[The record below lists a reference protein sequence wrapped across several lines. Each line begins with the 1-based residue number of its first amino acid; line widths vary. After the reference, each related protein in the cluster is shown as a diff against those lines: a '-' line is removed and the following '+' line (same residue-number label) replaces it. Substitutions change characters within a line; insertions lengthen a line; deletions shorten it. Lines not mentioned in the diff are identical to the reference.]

1 MLRYAMRRRGEMTL
15 TAEEAIHEIDACY
28 GPCGKMCVS
37 CRSAYHLKEYRDVIA
52 ELLEENKQLRER
64 VADLSEMV
72 RF

>member
-1 MLRYAMRRRGEMTL
+1 MM
-15 TAEEAIHEIDACY
+15 TAEEAIHEIDICR
-28 GPCGKMCVS
+28 GPCGEMCVS

-52 ELLEENKQLRER
+52 QLLEENKELRRR

>member
-1 MLRYAMRRRGEMTL
+1 M

-28 GPCGKMCVS
+28 GPCGEMCVH

-52 ELLEENKQLRER
+52 TLLDENKELRGR
-64 VADLSEMV
+64 VAELSEMV